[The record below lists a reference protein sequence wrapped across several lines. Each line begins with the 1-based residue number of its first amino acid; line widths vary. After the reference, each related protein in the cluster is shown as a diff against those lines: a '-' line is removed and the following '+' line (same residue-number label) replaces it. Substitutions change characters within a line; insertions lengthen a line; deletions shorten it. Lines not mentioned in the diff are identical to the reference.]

1 MQTPALLDSRNS
13 LEESSLSP
21 GADRF
26 LVSVTPSHIEQMYD
40 RFDSGMADLSTANAV
55 VIALKEALGSAKTIR
70 TVKLS
75 RGEWGISL
83 GDQTL
88 PLPHEANQWMQLL
101 WDGFLAPPIV
111 FDLKFPRRAER
122 RGARGGYRTMA
133 ALGSSSEVA

>member
-1 MQTPALLDSRNS
+1 MQTPTLLDNWTT

-21 GADRF
+21 RADRLF
-26 LVSVTPSHIEQMYD
+26 ISVNPSHIEQMYD
-40 RFDSGMADLSTANAV
+40 RFDSGMADLSTSNAI
-55 VIALKEALGSAKTIR
+55 VIALKEVLGNEKPIR

-83 GDQTL
+83 GESTL

-111 FDLKFPRRAER
+111 FDLKLS
-122 RGARGGYRTMA
+122 RGREYGGGRTQTIA
-133 ALGSSSEVA
+133 VSENSSEVA